1 MVVFIYYWVII
12 IITGAFVSGQSL
24 NRAYISSLNSSLN
37 WTYKWHLGIDMLNWN
52 KSVDFK

>member
-1 MVVFIYYWVII
+1 MVVFIYYTVII

-24 NRAYISSLNSSLN
+24 NRAYISSLN